1 MPNLTPTGAN
11 PRAVDSIPRLIARFA
26 IPAIISGLVNALYN
40 IVDQIFIGQGVG
52 MLGNAATN
60 VAFPLNTI
68 STAMAL
74 LLGVGSASNFNLAM
88 GAGDKE
94 RARRIAGNG
103 FSLLAIGGVSLAVF
117 VFLFLDQL
125 LLLFGATPEVFDYAR
140 TYTGITTL
148 GLPFII
154 FAVGGS
160 SLVRA
165 DGSPAYSMLC
175 VLSGA
180 LLNTILDPIFLF
192 VFGWGIAGAAWATIT
207 GQIVAASLVAVY
219 ITRFK
224 AVRITWADLRPR
236 LKLLGAIAALGAAA
250 CFNQLAMMLVQVT
263 LNNTLTHYG
272 ALSDYGSNIPLACVG
287 VISKVN
293 IVFMAFVLGISQG
306 CQPIFGFN
314 YGAGRYSRVRST
326 YKTAAF
332 IVTGLSTVA
341 FVLFQCFPRQIVS
354 IFGQGSPLYFQFAQ
368 RYMRIYMMVIFA
380 NGIQPI
386 TSNFFTSIGR
396 AKMGILISLTR
407 QILFLLPLIVLFPIF
422 FGIDGVMYAGPIA
435 DTAALT
441 LAGVLMV
448 REFRRMP
455 AQDKPITAQE

>member
-1 MPNLTPTGAN
+1 MNYTSPQSSN
-11 PRAVDSIPRLIARFA
+11 PLAVDSIPRLIARFA
-26 IPAIISGLVNALYN
+26 IPSIISGLVNALYN

-68 STAMAL
+68 STALAL
-74 LLGVGSASNFNLAM
+74 LIGIGSASNFNLAM
-88 GAGDKE
+88 GAGDRE
-94 RARRIAGNG
+94 RARRMAGNG
-103 FSLLAIGGVSLAVF
+103 FSLLAIGGLLLAAL
-117 VFLFLDQL
+117 VFLFLDPL
-125 LLLFGATPEVFDYAR
+125 LTLFGATPEVFPYAR

-148 GLPFII
+148 GLPFIT

-165 DGSPAYSMLC
+165 DGSPTYSMIS

-180 LLNTILDPIFLF
+180 ILNTILDPIFIF
-192 VFGWGIAGAAWATIT
+192 VFGWGIAGAAWATII
-207 GQIVAASLVAVY
+207 GQIVAALMVAFY
-219 ITRFK
+219 AAHFK
-224 AVRITWADLRPR
+224 AARLTWADLRPR
-236 LKLLGAIAALGAAA
+236 LQLLGAIAALGAAA

-263 LNNTLTHYG
+263 MNNTLTHYG

-314 YGAGRYSRVRST
+314 YGAGRYSRVRDT
-326 YKTAAF
+326 YKTAAV

-341 FVLFQCFPRQIVS
+341 FLLFQCFPRQIVS
-354 IFGQGSPLYFQFAQ
+354 IFGQGSELYFQFAQ
-368 RYMRIYMMVIFA
+368 RYMRIYMLVIFA

-396 AKMGILISLTR
+396 AKMGILLSLTR

-435 DTAALT
+435 DTAAVM
-441 LAGVLMV
+441 LAVVLMM

-455 AQDKPITAQE
+455 AQDKPVASS